1 MATVKDLLK
10 IKGDQVWTIT
20 PAHTV
25 RSALELMAEKNVGAL
40 VVIENDTVVGIFS
53 ERDYA
58 TGAVENEDFSLAT
71 PVQKLMSSPVY
82 GVTLSETVE
91 NCITLMTEKRFRH
104 LPVIDDGSL
113 VGLISIGDLVKQSLS
128 EKEKA
133 IKDLEDYIWVHMI

>member
-58 TGAVENEDFSLAT
+58 TGAVENEDFSLVT